1 MLFGMDV
8 CALMHVAKYVCMRV
22 GVNVCVC
29 MCVGVSVCVCVCMHV
44 GVSVCVCVWVCVCM
58 RVGVN
63 VCVCVCM
70 HVCECVYVYMCV
82 YVCVCM
88 RVCMHVSV
96 YVIQFVCPLGMK
108 YWVWGTCGGSG
119 SRVSWFLQMQQ
130 VLREVGKTIVR
141 RWWRGWLPWGELYP
155 KGWTHWISCW
165 SQRNQ
170 GVLGVESGSDVLT
183 LLLPAA
189 VVVIALC
196 PMDRHCIW

>member
-1 MLFGMDV
+1 
-8 CALMHVAKYVCMRV
+8 
-22 GVNVCVC
+22 
-29 MCVGVSVCVCVCMHV
+29 MHV
-44 GVSVCVCVWVCVCM
+44 GVSVCVCVCM

-70 HVCECVYVYMCV
+70 HVCECVYI
-82 YVCVCM
+82 CVCM

-96 YVIQFVCPLGMK
+96 YVYTVCVSTGGLSTEFGAHM
-108 YWVWGTCGGSG
+108 GGSG
-119 SRVSWFLQMQQ
+119 SRVSWFRCSKCC
-130 VLREVGKTIVR
+130 VRWRKTIVR

-189 VVVIALC
+189 VVVTALC
-196 PMDRHCIW
+196 PMDIHCIW